1 VTKVSKK
8 SFLLALDGSQE
19 AMFAAEIAWRLAEAH
34 SGKVLA
40 QTVVDSQAVWQIVG
54 KDLPGIIGN
63 SPYIA
68 AQETIHAALKN
79 VAETL
84 LTAYEARAQGKNI
97 DSEVILDEGNVVKE
111 IIKRAAAH
119 DLVITGHR
127 GLLRRERD
135 KHEDFY
141 FSPYSLAEH
150 LAYSCPKPLLII
162 QDKPTSWKTAR
173 LVVSETT
180 YSPEYLEFFLDLVK
194 PFKVPY
200 EIFCVGDDSTI
211 DKFAASVRKSIPAAE
226 TVRVLSEPSEEG
238 DLSWEYAADVPAS
251 TLIMVTTEAKD
262 EGRQICGGADT
273 AYYLRRMR
281 QPALVILPAK
291 SAAKTAAPS
300 GGAQSHSRNK

>member
-1 VTKVSKK
+1 
-8 SFLLALDGSQE
+8 
-19 AMFAAEIAWRLAEAH
+19 MFAAEIAWRLAEAH

-127 GLLRRERD
+127 GLLRR
-135 KHEDFY
+135 
-141 FSPYSLAEH
+141 
-150 LAYSCPKPLLII
+150 
-162 QDKPTSWKTAR
+162 
-173 LVVSETT
+173 
-180 YSPEYLEFFLDLVK
+180 
-194 PFKVPY
+194 
-200 EIFCVGDDSTI
+200 
-211 DKFAASVRKSIPAAE
+211 
-226 TVRVLSEPSEEG
+226 
-238 DLSWEYAADVPAS
+238 
-251 TLIMVTTEAKD
+251 
-262 EGRQICGGADT
+262 
-273 AYYLRRMR
+273 
-281 QPALVILPAK
+281 
-291 SAAKTAAPS
+291 
-300 GGAQSHSRNK
+300 